1 LEGSSLLL
9 PGLYQAK
16 LPEKAACPAPGMGA
30 ERMLMTWSAG
40 FLLLSDAGY
49 QPRHRSKRRAGLG
62 LGRLTQRTR
71 EDASCARVG
80 RPAGPRET
88 QIASWLSS
96 PAAEPALPYRPERGQ
111 LVRMLEACAVD
122 DLTRIIPQI
131 VQVVAHSSGE
141 TKTTA
146 WNDFREATKKARPLG
161 LDGHDC
167 PFLHPANPGSY
178 PQEDAVV
185 IKVGQAN
192 NVWWLITNGL
202 P

>member
-1 LEGSSLLL
+1 
-9 PGLYQAK
+9 
-16 LPEKAACPAPGMGA
+16 
-30 ERMLMTWSAG
+30 
-40 FLLLSDAGY
+40 
-49 QPRHRSKRRAGLG
+49 
-62 LGRLTQRTR
+62 
-71 EDASCARVG
+71 
-80 RPAGPRET
+80 
-88 QIASWLSS
+88 
-96 PAAEPALPYRPERGQ
+96 
-111 LVRMLEACAVD
+111 MLEACAVD

-141 TKTTA
+141 TMTTA

-185 IKVGQAN
+185 IKIGQAN
-192 NVWWLITNGL
+192 DVWWLITNGL

>member
-1 LEGSSLLL
+1 VV
-9 PGLYQAK
+9 
-16 LPEKAACPAPGMGA
+16 CPAPGMGA

-71 EDASCARVG
+71 GDVSCARVS
-80 RPAGPRET
+80 RPSRPREPQT
-88 QIASWLSS
+88 TSWLASE
-96 PAAEPALPYRPERGQ
+96 PAEPAFPLQLERAQ
-111 LVRMLEACAVD
+111 LGRMLETCAVD

-131 VQVVAHSSGE
+131 VQAVAHSSAQ
-141 TKTTA
+141 TMTTA
-146 WNDFREATKKARPLG
+146 WNDFREATKNAQPLG
-161 LDGHDC
+161 LEGHDC
-167 PFLHPANPGSY
+167 PFLHPASPGSY
-178 PQEDAVV
+178 PEEDAVV

>member
-1 LEGSSLLL
+1 
-9 PGLYQAK
+9 
-16 LPEKAACPAPGMGA
+16 MGA

-71 EDASCARVG
+71 EDASCARVS
-80 RPAGPRET
+80 RPAWPREPQT
-88 QIASWLSS
+88 TSWWSS
-96 PAAEPALPYRPERGQ
+96 PPAEPAFPYQLERGQ
-111 LVRMLEACAVD
+111 LIRMLEACAVD

-131 VQVVAHSSGE
+131 VQVVAHSSAQ
-141 TKTTA
+141 TMTTA
-146 WNDFREATKKARPLG
+146 WNDFREATKNARPLG
-161 LDGHDC
+161 LEGHDC

-192 NVWWLITNGL
+192 DVWWLITNGL

>member
-1 LEGSSLLL
+1 
-9 PGLYQAK
+9 
-16 LPEKAACPAPGMGA
+16 
-30 ERMLMTWSAG
+30 MTWSAG

-71 EDASCARVG
+71 EDASGARVS
-80 RPAGPRET
+80 RPARPREP
-88 QIASWLSS
+88 QAASWLAGP
-96 PAAEPALPYRPERGQ
+96 PAQPALPYQLERGQ
-111 LVRMLEACAVD
+111 LRRMLEGCAVD

-131 VQVVAHSSGE
+131 VQVVAHSSAE
-141 TKTTA
+141 TMTTA
-146 WNDFREATKKARPLG
+146 WNDFREATKNAQPLG

-167 PFLHPANPGSY
+167 PFLHPAKPGSY
-178 PQEDAVV
+178 PEENAVV

-192 NVWWLITNGL
+192 EVWWLITNGL

>member
-1 LEGSSLLL
+1 VLLSTR
-9 PGLYQAK
+9 LYQ
-16 LPEKAACPAPGMGA
+16 PELATKAVCPAPGMGA

-40 FLLLSDAGY
+40 FLLLSDTGY

-71 EDASCARVG
+71 EDISCARVG
-80 RPAGPRET
+80 RPAGPTEAVT
-88 QIASWLSS
+88 ASWLAS
-96 PAAEPALPYRPERGQ
+96 PPVEPVFQYQLERGQ

-131 VQVVAHSSGE
+131 VQVVAHSSAQ
-141 TKTTA
+141 TMTTA
-146 WNDFREATKKARPLG
+146 WNDFREATKNAQSLG
-161 LDGHDC
+161 LEGHEC

-178 PQEDAVV
+178 PEEDAVV
-185 IKVGQAN
+185 IKIGQAN
-192 NVWWLITNGL
+192 DVWWLITNGL

>member
-1 LEGSSLLL
+1 
-9 PGLYQAK
+9 
-16 LPEKAACPAPGMGA
+16 
-30 ERMLMTWSAG
+30 MTWSAG

-71 EDASCARVG
+71 EDASCARVS
-80 RPAGPRET
+80 RPARPREPQT
-88 QIASWLSS
+88 AWWLSS
-96 PAAEPALPYRPERGQ
+96 PPAESAFRYHLERGQ

-131 VQVVAHSSGE
+131 VQAVAHSSGE
-141 TKTTA
+141 TMTTA
-146 WNDFREATKKARPLG
+146 WNDFREATKSGGPLG
-161 LDGHDC
+161 LEGHDC

-192 NVWWLITNGL
+192 DVWWLITNGL

>member
-1 LEGSSLLL
+1 
-9 PGLYQAK
+9 
-16 LPEKAACPAPGMGA
+16 MGA

-71 EDASCARVG
+71 EDVPCARVS
-80 RPAGPRET
+80 RPTRPREPET
-88 QIASWLSS
+88 ATWLASEPFSS
-96 PAAEPALPYRPERGQ
+96 SRDRPRTLGRETGGRKGFSPTAEPAYPHQLERWQ
-111 LVRMLEACAVD
+111 LSRMLEACAVD

-131 VQVVAHSSGE
+131 VQVVAHSSAQ
-141 TKTTA
+141 TMTTA
-146 WNDFREATKKARPLG
+146 WNDFREATKTDRPLG
-161 LDGHDC
+161 LDSHDC

-185 IKVGQAN
+185 IKIGQAN
-192 NVWWLITNGL
+192 DVWWLITNGL

>member
-1 LEGSSLLL
+1 
-9 PGLYQAK
+9 
-16 LPEKAACPAPGMGA
+16 MGA

-71 EDASCARVG
+71 EDASCARVS
-80 RPAGPRET
+80 RPAGPREPRT
-88 QIASWLSS
+88 ASWLAS
-96 PAAEPALPYRPERGQ
+96 PAAEPAFPYQLERGQ
-111 LVRMLEACAVD
+111 LLRMLEACAVD

-131 VQVVAHSSGE
+131 VQVVAHSSAE
-141 TKTTA
+141 TMTTA
-146 WNDFREATKKARPLG
+146 WNDFREATKGPRSLG
-161 LDGHDC
+161 LEGHDC
-167 PFLHPANPGSY
+167 PFLHPANPGPY
-178 PQEDAVV
+178 PQENAVV

-192 NVWWLITNGL
+192 DVWWLITNGL